1 MTTILRLPTVKE
13 RTGLSRSSIYAFV
26 ARGTFPAPV
35 SLGARA
41 VGWNSEAVDAWI
53 TGRIE
58 QSQLAEQGRAAKQAE
73 DVSPIVHEDAKM
85 SDAPAIESRPI
96 ARLGGLGLSLRLGM
110 NASRSQSRE
119 VRWEPSGEVEA

>member
-41 VGWNSEAVDAWI
+41 VGWNSEAVDAWEE
-53 TGRIE
+53 GRGHVAGCPRE
-58 QSQLAEQGRAAKQAE
+58 SGDVHRTSRRNPPRRKVWQNFASHAARF
-73 DVSPIVHEDAKM
+73 
-85 SDAPAIESRPI
+85 ESR
-96 ARLGGLGLSLRLGM
+96 
-110 NASRSQSRE
+110 
-119 VRWEPSGEVEA
+119 

>member
-41 VGWNSEAVDAWI
+41 VGWNSESIDAWI
-53 TGRIE
+53 T
-58 QSQLAEQGRAAKQAE
+58 GRAAKQAE
-73 DVSPIVHEDAKM
+73 YVAPIVHEDAKM
-85 SDAPAIESRPI
+85 SDSPANESRPI
-96 ARLGGLGLSLRLGM
+96 ARFGGHRTRLGM
-110 NASRSQSRE
+110 GLGAGRSQH
-119 VRWEPSGEVEA
+119 